1 LSSGFL
7 VVVPCSPKLHAL
19 VWERLQARPQAVV
32 RSKMTTTLSG
42 TPLAYAVGAEQ
53 PHAVDDRLP
62 KVVGGWLAV
71 AARVQGFLDS
81 GNGRL
86 IRHPL
91 IVNLEFRRRTPK
103 AFPLKVGCINA

>member
-1 LSSGFL
+1 
-7 VVVPCSPKLHAL
+7 
-19 VWERLQARPQAVV
+19 
-32 RSKMTTTLSG
+32 MTTTLSG
-42 TPLAYAVGAEQ
+42 TPLAYAVGAAQ

>member
-1 LSSGFL
+1 MLAVLLYSLAKLSL
-7 VVVPCSPKLHAL
+7 RAWTDTVRACVVLA
-19 VWERLQARPQAVV
+19 AATAVAQSV
-32 RSKMTTTLSG
+32 DHH
-42 TPLAYAVGAEQ
+42 LAYAVGAEQ